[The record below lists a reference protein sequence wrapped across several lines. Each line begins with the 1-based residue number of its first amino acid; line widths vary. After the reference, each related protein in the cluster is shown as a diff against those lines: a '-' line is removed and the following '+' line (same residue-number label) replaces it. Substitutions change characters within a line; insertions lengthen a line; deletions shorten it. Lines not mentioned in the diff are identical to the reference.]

1 MAVSLKTALYHQHG
15 GERPL
20 LRKSV
25 KRQLILRYAKL
36 RNARLLLVASAA
48 IIGGVERSPMDQNPI
63 AERIRAERCRGGYTQ
78 EELAGRLGV
87 TKAAVSKWECGQSA
101 PDIAL
106 LPKLASLF
114 AITLDELLGYE
125 PLASVEKREEV
136 QANMQSLLESD
147 ATRALDY
154 ANEQTAL
161 YWSDSELLRMIAM
174 LLYAKAVEL
183 GNGAPEVV
191 PGLADAVERLLERS
205 LQLDPDGPSADMD
218 LQTIC
223 MLMAASGREERAAEL
238 IEKKV
243 AAKPDM
249 VAVTFAGIKL
259 RAGDAEEAARVLKRQ
274 MLFSLLEAA
283 SCAQALAGFPDL
295 GAEDM
300 EQLLAFAEGVQK
312 PQGFAVLSPT
322 LIPFIRCELAAQ
334 LAQSGQTDA
343 ALGQLEAFELDL
355 EKCRA
360 LLAHPVNPPFFESV
374 QEYLWENGDEAIN
387 TARGEMA
394 DGLCEAF
401 AKRLE
406 TDERWNVLCENPRF
420 KTLVERFADKGETL

>member
-1 MAVSLKTALYHQHG
+1 MSQIHL
-15 GERPL
+15 
-20 LRKSV
+20 
-25 KRQLILRYAKL
+25 
-36 RNARLLLVASAA
+36 
-48 IIGGVERSPMDQNPI
+48 
-63 AERIRAERCRGGYTQ
+63 AERIRAERSRGGYTQ

-114 AITLDELLGYE
+114 SVTLDELLGYE
-125 PLASVEKREEV
+125 PLASFGKRSEI
-136 QANMQSLLESD
+136 QANMQSLLED
-147 ATRALDY
+147 DIARALDY
-154 ANEQTAL
+154 ANEQASL
-161 YWSDSELLRMIAM
+161 YWSDSELLRMVAM

-191 PGLADAVERLLERS
+191 PGLVEVVERLLERS

-223 MLMAASGREERAAEL
+223 LLMTASGREERAAEL

-249 VAVTFAGIKL
+249 AAITFAGIKL
-259 RAGDAEEAARVLKRQ
+259 RTGDAGGAARVLKRQ

-295 GAEDM
+295 GVEDM
-300 EQLLAFAEGVQK
+300 KQLLTFAEGLQK
-312 PQGFAVLSPT
+312 PQGFAVLSPI
-322 LIPFIRCELAAQ
+322 LVPSIRCELAAQ

-343 ALGQLEAFELDL
+343 ALDQLEAFKLDL

-360 LLAHPVNPPFFESV
+360 LLAHPENPPFFESV
-374 QEYLWENGDEAIN
+374 QEYLWDESDEAAYA
-387 TARGEMA
+387 AREESVDA
-394 DGLCEAF
+394 LCEAF
-401 AKRLE
+401 VKRLE
-406 TDERWNVLCENPRF
+406 KDERWDTLRENPRF
-420 KTLVERFADKGETL
+420 KTLIEHFANKREAL

>member
-1 MAVSLKTALYHQHG
+1 MNQI
-15 GERPL
+15 PL
-20 LRKSV
+20 
-25 KRQLILRYAKL
+25 
-36 RNARLLLVASAA
+36 
-48 IIGGVERSPMDQNPI
+48 
-63 AERIRAERCRGGYTQ
+63 AERIRAERCQCGYTQ

-114 AITLDELLGYE
+114 SATLDELLGYE
-125 PLASVEKREEV
+125 PLASVEKRSEI
-136 QANMQSLLESD
+136 QASMQSLLED
-147 ATRALDY
+147 DIAQALDY
-154 ANEQTAL
+154 ANEQAAL
-161 YWSDSELLRMIAM
+161 YWSDSELLRMVA
-174 LLYAKAVEL
+174 LPLYAKAVEL

-191 PGLADAVERLLERS
+191 SGLVEAVERLLERS
-205 LQLDPDGPSADMD
+205 LQLDPDSPSADMD

-249 VAVTFAGIKL
+249 AAVTFAGIQL
-259 RAGDAEEAARVLKRQ
+259 RMGDAEGGAKTLKRQ

-295 GAEDM
+295 GVEDM
-300 EQLLAFAEGVQK
+300 KQLLAFAEGLQK

-322 LIPFIRCELAAQ
+322 LVPFIRCGLAAQ
-334 LAQSGQTDA
+334 LAKSGQMDA
-343 ALGQLEAFELDL
+343 ALDQLEMFELDL
-355 EKCRA
+355 EKCRT
-360 LLAHPVNPPFFESV
+360 LLAHPENPPFFESV
-374 QEYLWENGDEAIN
+374 QEYLWENGDETIRA
-387 TARGEMA
+387 ARGEMA
-394 DGLCEAF
+394 DALCEAF

-406 TDERWNVLCENPRF
+406 ADERWNSLRENPRF
-420 KTLVERFADKGETL
+420 TTLVEHFAGKGEEL

>member
-1 MAVSLKTALYHQHG
+1 MNQI
-15 GERPL
+15 PL
-20 LRKSV
+20 
-25 KRQLILRYAKL
+25 
-36 RNARLLLVASAA
+36 
-48 IIGGVERSPMDQNPI
+48 
-63 AERIRAERCRGGYTQ
+63 AERIRAERCRCGYTQ

-114 AITLDELLGYE
+114 SVSLDELLGYE
-125 PLASVEKREEV
+125 PLASVEKRSEI
-136 QANMQSLLESD
+136 QANMQSLLED
-147 ATRALDY
+147 DIARALDY
-154 ANEQTAL
+154 ANEQAVL
-161 YWSDSELLRMIAM
+161 YWSDSELLRMVGM

-191 PGLADAVERLLERS
+191 PGLVEAVERLLERS
-205 LQLDPDGPSADMD
+205 LQLDPDSPSADMD

-223 MLMAASGREERAAEL
+223 MLMAASGRERQAAEL

-249 VAVTFAGIKL
+249 AAVTFAGIQL
-259 RAGDAEEAARVLKRQ
+259 RMGDARGGAKTLKRQ

-295 GAEDM
+295 GVEDM
-300 EQLLAFAEGVQK
+300 KQLLAFAEGLQK

-322 LIPFIRCELAAQ
+322 LVPFIRCGLAAQ
-334 LAQSGQTDA
+334 LAKSGQIDA
-343 ALGQLEAFELDL
+343 ALDQLEMFELDL

-360 LLAHPVNPPFFESV
+360 LLAHPENPPFFESV
-374 QEYLWENGDEAIN
+374 QECLWENGDETIN
-387 TARGEMA
+387 AAREEMA
-394 DGLCEAF
+394 DALCEAF

-406 TDERWNVLCENPRF
+406 TDERWSVLRENPRF
-420 KTLVERFADKGETL
+420 TTLVEHFADKREAL